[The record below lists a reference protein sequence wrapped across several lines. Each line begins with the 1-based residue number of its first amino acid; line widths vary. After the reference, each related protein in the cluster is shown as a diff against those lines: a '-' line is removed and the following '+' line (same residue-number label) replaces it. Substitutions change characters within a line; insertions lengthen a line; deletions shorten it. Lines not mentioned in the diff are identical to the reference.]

1 MDQIVFKTRIL
12 IIGANGS
19 LGRRCA
25 EVFQARPDIEL
36 MLSSATDRGLF
47 PSEQFVKADATK
59 ADEIKKLVASFRPE
73 LIINASAFTNVDLC
87 ESERQNAWLVN
98 VRLVEN
104 LADAARIFDSYIIHI
119 STDYVFDGQRGP
131 YYETDKTNPVSY
143 YGRTKLA
150 SENTLKISGVPF
162 TILRTNVLYGLFPG
176 GKLDF
181 VRWVVNSIRKGET
194 IRIVTDQINNP
205 TFVDDLVSAIEL
217 VYTFR
222 KQGIY
227 HTGGMEFLNRYEFT
241 LRIAEVFNLDT
252 SLIKAIKTEDLH
264 QPAKRPLKSGLFT
277 IKAQSEFGYRPHK
290 LDESL
295 YLMKKILEQ

>member
-25 EVFQARPDIEL
+25 EIFQSRPDIEL

-47 PSEQFVKADATK
+47 PAGQFIKADATK
-59 ADEIKKLVASFRPE
+59 PEEVKKIVASFRPD

-104 LADAARIFDSYIIHI
+104 LADAARVFDSYIIHI
-119 STDYVFDGQRGP
+119 STDYVFDGVRGP

-150 SENTLKISGVPF
+150 SENALRISGVPF

-181 VRWVVNSIRKGET
+181 VRWVVNSIRKGDT

-205 TFVDDLVSAIEL
+205 TFVDDLVSAIEN
-217 VYTFR
+217 VYTWR
-222 KQGIY
+222 KQGTY
-227 HTGGMEFLNRYEFT
+227 HTGGIEFLRRYDFT
-241 LRIAEVFNLDT
+241 LRIAEIFNLDT
-252 SLIKAIKTEDLH
+252 SYIKAIKTEDLN
-264 QPAKRPLKSGLFT
+264 QPARRPLKSGLYT
-277 IKAQSEFGYRPHK
+277 IKAQSEFSYRPHT
-290 LDESL
+290 LDDSL
-295 YLMKKILEQ
+295 HLMKKILEL

>member
-25 EVFQARPDIEL
+25 EVFQSRPDIEL
-36 MLSSATDRGLF
+36 MLGSATDRGLF
-47 PSEQFVKADATK
+47 PADQFVKTDATR
-59 ADEIKKLVASFRPE
+59 ADEVKKLVASFRPD
-73 LIINASAFTNVDLC
+73 LIINCSAFTNVDLC
-87 ESERQNAWLVN
+87 ESERQNAWMAN

-104 LADAARIFDSYIIHI
+104 LSDAARVFDSYVIHI
-119 STDYVFDGQRGP
+119 STDYVFDGLRGP

-150 SENTLKISGVPF
+150 SENALKISGVPY

-181 VRWVVNSIRKGET
+181 VRWVINSIRKGET

-205 TFVDDLVSAIEL
+205 TFVDDLVSAIEK
-217 VYTFR
+217 VYTWR
-222 KQGIY
+222 RQGTY
-227 HTGGMEFLNRYEFT
+227 HTGGMEFLSRYDFT
-241 LRIAEVFNLDT
+241 LRIAEIFALDK
-252 SLIKAIKTEDLH
+252 SLIKAIKTEDLK
-264 QPAKRPLKSGLFT
+264 QPAKRPLKSGLYT
-277 IKAQSEFGYRPHK
+277 IKAQSEFGYRPHT
-290 LDESL
+290 LDDTL
-295 YLMKKILEQ
+295 HLMKKILEL